1 MYEALRPR
9 DIGFW
14 RPRLVGDDRER
25 RRVDH
30 DRAHAVDERERVE
43 EDSAA
48 DLEASLTEQ
57 EQALW
62 ARVYADELARL
73 AANGGY
79 PMPRPIDPD
88 VACAARLADL
98 SVEALRER
106 TK

>member
-1 MYEALRPR
+1 M
-9 DIGFW
+9 
-14 RPRLVGDDRER
+14 
-25 RRVDH
+25 
-30 DRAHAVDERERVE
+30 
-43 EDSAA
+43 
-48 DLEASLTEQ
+48 TEQ